1 MKSKYKITMS
11 ANILTQ
17 NDIRH
22 VDYKDV
28 DLLRQFI
35 NPHGRVMSRRR
46 TGLTAKQQR
55 AVEAAVKRARFMGL
69 LPYIQ
74 K

>member
-1 MKSKYKITMS
+1 M
-11 ANILTQ
+11 ANNILTQ
-17 NDIRH
+17 NDIQF

-28 DLLRQFI
+28 DLLRQFM
-35 NPHGRVMSRRR
+35 NPHGRIVSRKR

-55 AVEAAVKRARFMGL
+55 AVEEAIKRGRFMGL
-69 LPYIQ
+69 LPYVQ

>member
-1 MKSKYKITMS
+1 M
-11 ANILTQ
+11 ANNILSQ
-17 NDIRH
+17 NDIQH

-35 NPHGRVMSRRR
+35 NPHGRVMPRKR

-55 AVEAAVKRARFMGL
+55 AVEEAVKRARFMGL

>member
-1 MKSKYKITMS
+1 M

-17 NDIRH
+17 NDIQH

-28 DLLRQFI
+28 DLLKQFI
-35 NPHGRVMSRRR
+35 NPHGRVMSRKR

-69 LPYIQ
+69 LPYIA

>member
-1 MKSKYKITMS
+1 MAMNN
-11 ANILTQ
+11 NILTQ
-17 NDIRH
+17 NDIQH

-28 DLLRQFI
+28 DLLKQFV
-35 NPHGRVMSRRR
+35 NPHGRLVSRRR
-46 TGLTAKQQR
+46 SGLTSKQQR

-69 LPYIQ
+69 LPFIQ

>member
-1 MKSKYKITMS
+1 M

-22 VDYKDV
+22 VDYKDT

-35 NPHGRVMSRRR
+35 NPHGRIMSRKR

-55 AVEAAVKRARFMGL
+55 AVEAAIKRARFMGL
-69 LPYIQ
+69 LPYIA